1 MQVLQAYANKKNL
14 FPHWSHPSLLKE
26 MILKQMTEVALEKSP
41 AYQ

>member
-14 FPHWSHPSLLKE
+14 FPHWSHPSEKKL
-26 MILKQMTEVALEKSP
+26 ILKQMTAVELEKSP